1 MSRFALSRPLA
12 VLAAS
17 SLGLLVVGAGGAI
30 GLGTAARSRPP
41 HAAAARDAGA
51 AAQPGSVNPGGP
63 LIPAP
68 PAEASPAGAGPSS
81 TVGPGPASGAAGK
94 GSSTSN
100 PSDGSGVGGA
110 APVGGGPTTVTT
122 GAGAT
127 TSPARLSP
135 SPSPSTEPADGTYN
149 YATQGGY
156 SVFDHNGAYPPTTSI
171 VVAASGCGQ
180 SEQWNTGRGATTTI
194 VGCPVPGG
202 IHVVSETDQTSYDG
216 HTASETF
223 TCDADSF
230 VPTSGTAGQVWRW
243 DCHTTNGETS
253 AQVVTLDGPE
263 TLEVAGAAVDTE
275 HVSIDST
282 LSGPVTGRSDVEDW
296 FDPVGLRV
304 KETGAVTASEYGI
317 QFTSDYTLDL
327 DSLRPS

>member
-41 HAAAARDAGA
+41 HPAAARVAGA

-81 TVGPGPASGAAGK
+81 TVGPSPASGAAGK
-94 GSSTSN
+94 GASTSS
-100 PSDGSGVGGA
+100 PSDGSGVGSA

-127 TSPARLSP
+127 TSPAPL

-202 IHVVSETDQTSYDG
+202 IHVVSETDQTTYDG